1 MNTQVMRLLAGF
13 VLALSVSMAHATL
26 MVSPPSDPAVVTG
39 SWLLGTFPLTS
50 SSPYDTLEF
59 FIQDDTGAGPF
70 EDPAVHEAVHFVLT
84 PTFTTQLI
92 NPGYVLAT
100 GPATTTTHFNLFFAG
115 DIAEAVNV
123 DLFAYVS
130 GTLLGGL
137 ELQFNSGNY
146 LGYTSANDPTGQNYN
161 RVASVPEPSVLALMG
176 IGLAGM
182 GFSRKRMKG
191 A

>member
-1 MNTQVMRLLAGF
+1 MNW
-13 VLALSVSMAHATL
+13 
-26 MVSPPSDPAVVTG
+26 PPSQKAHPITPR
-39 SWLLGTFPLTS
+39 SRNS
-50 SSPYDTLEF
+50 SSPETPSFLGTE
-59 FIQDDTGAGPF
+59 P
-70 EDPAVHEAVHFVLT
+70 PAK
-84 PTFTTQLI
+84 I
-92 NPGYVLAT
+92 
-100 GPATTTTHFNLFFAG
+100 
-115 DIAEAVNV
+115 IAEAVNV